1 MNPNK
6 KPFLAKAKQPLHV
19 INRAITAPQVRI
31 TGEELPQA
39 GSVLTLVEALNL
51 AGGLQLDLVLI
62 SPQANP
68 PVCKIVDYKK
78 FLFDQQKREKDQQRK
93 QKETNKEQ
101 KEIRFT
107 SNTGDNDVDTKK
119 KKIRE
124 FLEEGH
130 KVKLTV
136 RFHGRNITYKDRG
149 EVILLK
155 IAEEM
160 SELSKPDTLPK
171 MMDRNMIM
179 ILIPKK

>member
-1 MNPNK
+1 MNPHK
-6 KPFLAKAKQPLHV
+6 KPFLAKVAQPLHL
-19 INRAITAPQVRI
+19 INRAITASQVRL
-31 TGEELPQA
+31 TGEELPQT
-39 GSVLTLVEALNL
+39 GTVVTLVEALNL
-51 AGGLQLDLVLI
+51 AGGLQLDLVMI

-78 FLFDQQKREKDQQRK
+78 FLFDQHKREKDQQRK

-124 FLEEGH
+124 FLEDGH

-136 RFHGRNITYKDRG
+136 RFFGRNINYKDRG

-155 IAEEM
+155 IADEM
-160 SELSKPDTLPK
+160 IELAKPDALPK
-171 MMDRNMIM
+171 MMDRNMVM
-179 ILIPKK
+179 ILMPKK